1 MQSIRTENKIFF
13 FPCVVKNRINLAQ
26 IFLLIFTFYFFIM
39 LYLIVLGFNTFT
51 ILLFFRC
58 TDSLRSLILALKATK
73 ANICYFKESSI
84 CEELANGIKD
94 EINQEGSRDTTLV
107 ILDRRVDPITPL
119 LNQWTYQVKYLLAK
133 LYKNRSQG

>member
-1 MQSIRTENKIFF
+1 
-13 FPCVVKNRINLAQ
+13 
-26 IFLLIFTFYFFIM
+26 M

-73 ANICYFKESSI
+73 ANICYLKESSI

-107 ILDRRVDPITPL
+107 ILDRRVDPITPF
-119 LNQWTYQVKYLLAK
+119 LNQWTYQVKPLLANYTLQSLTGK
-133 LYKNRSQG
+133 VQVFYREFPV

>member
-1 MQSIRTENKIFF
+1 M
-13 FPCVVKNRINLAQ
+13 
-26 IFLLIFTFYFFIM
+26 
-39 LYLIVLGFNTFT
+39 LGFNTFT
-51 ILLFFRC
+51 VLLFFRC

-94 EINQEGSRDTTLV
+94 EVNQEGSRDTTLV

-133 LYKNRSQG
+133 LPYKTEVRGDFNF

>member
-1 MQSIRTENKIFF
+1 MY
-13 FPCVVKNRINLAQ
+13 
-26 IFLLIFTFYFFIM
+26 YF
-39 LYLIVLGFNTFT
+39 
-51 ILLFFRC
+51 FFRC

-119 LNQWTYQVKYLLAK
+119 LNQWTYQVKSLLK
-133 LYKNRSQG
+133 PNYFKKQYSLSSFLLT